1 MSYQLF
7 TLFVLALPVASIAWT
22 ITHEDLFREVR
33 TMCADRSKSC
43 RSLAARKFFYL
54 FTCEYCFSHY
64 VTIVVL
70 AITRFHLLF
79 PDWRD
84 TSSWLRACLIA
95 NIYISVSRCAW
106 TSAARRPRRGR
117 KALEESKRWAAIRGV
132 SACGGEE
139 SREAPT
145 DSNVAYM
152 PDCRSIQLSYG
163 RWSKRI
169 PFIDARTDAPPVGP
183 RIAVF

>member
-1 MSYQLF
+1 VSYQLF

-22 ITHEDLFREVR
+22 FTHEDLFRELR

-79 PDWRD
+79 PDWRGYVVAGFALV
-84 TSSWLRACLIA
+84 WIA
-95 NIYISVSRCAW
+95 NIYM
-106 TSAARRPRRGR
+106 SAYGR
-117 KALEESKRWAAIRGV
+117 LRLDIQHERVDIASDEKALEESKRRAAMP
-132 SACGGEE
+132 
-139 SREAPT
+139 RE
-145 DSNVAYM
+145 VA
-152 PDCRSIQLSYG
+152 
-163 RWSKRI
+163 
-169 PFIDARTDAPPVGP
+169 AVP
-183 RIAVF
+183 RR